1 MREILF
7 RGKKH
12 NGTWAYGILIHVD
25 TYCCILE
32 DEEKVHPMNYP
43 YLDDELGTFDG
54 KATPVN
60 PETVGEY
67 TGLVDKNNVKIYEGD
82 IVRTKYGRLC
92 IVVWFA
98 SPQHNGWDLTP
109 VDTIEN
115 ILYTKC
121 PDLYDIY
128 KRDNLKVIGNIHDNP
143 ELMK

>member
-7 RGKKH
+7 RGKRLD
-12 NGTWAYGILIHVD
+12 NGRWIRGFPFAVHSGLKIEGIETWDGERHLVD
-25 TYCCILE
+25 T
-32 DEEKVHPMNYP
+32 K
-43 YLDDELGTFDG
+43 
-54 KATPVN
+54 
-60 PETVGEY
+60 TVCQW
-67 TGLVDKNNVKIYEGD
+67 TGLVDVHGVKIYEGD
-82 IVRTKYGRLC
+82 IVRTKYDRLC

-128 KRDNLKVIGNIHDNP
+128 KRDNLEVIGNIHDNP

>member
-1 MREILF
+1 MRDILF
-7 RGKKH
+7 RGKSLD
-12 NGTWAYGILIHVD
+12 NGKWVEGSYTKYNVSFWSGCPVIENRNDDYEV
-25 TYCCILE
+25 
-32 DEEKVHPMNYP
+32 EEY
-43 YLDDELGTFDG
+43 
-54 KATPVN
+54 
-60 PETVGEY
+60 TVGQY
-67 TGLVDKNNVKIYEGD
+67 TGMVDKNGVKIYEGD

-115 ILYTKC
+115 ILHTKC

-128 KRDNLKVIGNIHDNP
+128 KRDNLEVIGNIHDNP